1 MVKGGETQGKEEGA
15 GAAYSFA
22 GAGGPWVG
30 GERAKKE
37 EEGGDRKRE
46 GKRTEGSRGRERSGN
61 EGDDDDDDVFIYI
74 YYFFLI

>member
-1 MVKGGETQGKEEGA
+1 MVKEGETQGKEEGA
-15 GAAYSFA
+15 VAASSFA
-22 GAGGPWVG
+22 VAVGPWVA
-30 GERAKKE
+30 GERAKTE

-61 EGDDDDDDVFIYI
+61 EGDDDDDVFIYI